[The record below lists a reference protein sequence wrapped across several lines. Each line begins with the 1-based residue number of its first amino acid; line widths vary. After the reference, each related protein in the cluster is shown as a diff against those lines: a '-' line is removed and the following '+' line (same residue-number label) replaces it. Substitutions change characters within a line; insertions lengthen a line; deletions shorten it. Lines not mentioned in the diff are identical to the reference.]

1 MRGEGFEVKVEAA
14 TGRYVYCVM
23 GVAKEGKLQVAAR
36 LEFKR
41 SFVFLRTQ
49 RYTYFLDLG

>member
-41 SFVFLRTQ
+41 LSFSCARNVTLIS
-49 RYTYFLDLG
+49 